1 MMGEVTTGKLIT
13 SVLCTFSFAS
23 DIKIYK
29 ISIQK
34 TLFAL
39 SFKKIPGNE
48 VVLTVGLI
56 ANYVQGNYNLASVN
70 DCLEGG
76 DLCALGNCSSGPNQ
90 LLWCMKNIL
99 VH

>member
-1 MMGEVTTGKLIT
+1 M
-13 SVLCTFSFAS
+13 
-23 DIKIYK
+23 YK

-34 TLFAL
+34 ILFAL
-39 SFKKIPGNE
+39 SFKRISSDE
-48 VVLTVGLI
+48 VVLTVELI
-56 ANYVQGNYNLASVN
+56 ANYEQGNYNLASVN

-76 DLCALGNCSSGPNQ
+76 DLCALGNCSSGPSQ